1 MQITFI
7 YPAKIGRF
15 KTSNSLKNMRTIEE
29 NIPSKSKVFD
39 IDLVKRARW
48 KTRSRGPGV
57 WKTRGRQN
65 MNFPHEKWEAKIL
78 LAYIAMNINSASRP
92 ETRCSIKKQIK
103 HFVIKKTIQEPMCRA
118 LVFFWER
125 LFCFAVKSVSIC
137 FAWNTFQCLL
147 LYHLTISTLE
157 NIKEKFLKLG
167 LIQDQ

>member
-15 KTSNSLKNMRTIEE
+15 KTSHSLKNMRNIEE

-65 MNFPHEKWEAKIL
+65 MNFPHEK
-78 LAYIAMNINSASRP
+78 
-92 ETRCSIKKQIK
+92 
-103 HFVIKKTIQEPMCRA
+103 
-118 LVFFWER
+118 
-125 LFCFAVKSVSIC
+125 
-137 FAWNTFQCLL
+137 
-147 LYHLTISTLE
+147 
-157 NIKEKFLKLG
+157 
-167 LIQDQ
+167 

>member
-15 KTSNSLKNMRTIEE
+15 KTSHSLKNMRNIEE

-39 IDLVKRARW
+39 IDLVKRAGW

-118 LVFFWER
+118 LVFFLGASI
-125 LFCFAVKSVSIC
+125 LFCCEKCIDLFCLKYVSMS
-137 FAWNTFQCLL
+137 TFVPTHHF
-147 LYHLTISTLE
+147 YFGE
-157 NIKEKFLKLG
+157 Y
-167 LIQDQ
+167 